1 MRVHPEIVEA
11 EEKLAELRTK
21 LETASG
27 EAQGD
32 LQFRVM
38 AQTKHIEELRWAHT
52 PRPLS
57 TVPINEGDYVDV
69 VPGQSAERA
78 Y

>member
-21 LETASG
+21 LETATG

-32 LQFRVM
+32 LQFRVT
-38 AQTKHIEELRWAHT
+38 AQTKHVEHLRWAHT
-52 PRPLS
+52 PRQLS
-57 TVPINEGDYVDV
+57 TVAVDAADCVEV
-69 VPGQSAERA
+69 VPGAERA